1 MLADE
6 KLSEQDRLI
15 LQRLNERCSDI
26 TKARVFALGFQQLLF
41 TKDKNA
47 LNLDVMAFR
56 SASDRATWTLEGERI
71 ERRNILV

>member
-1 MLADE
+1 MLADDI
-6 KLSEQDRLI
+6 LSEQDRLI

-47 LNLDVMAFR
+47 LNVWFMALK
-56 SASDRATWTLEGERI
+56 SSHLSDLMSFVTG
-71 ERRNILV
+71 